1 MTRLTLLAALLVCIP
16 AQRATAQQPRTAR
29 RDLKAELVA
38 MNDSLVSAFNRGNAA
53 AVARFYA
60 DDARMDGERGTVVQ
74 GREAIDRFWA
84 DLKNPKSWKLEVIAV
99 GGRPDQPYEIGR
111 STIVTSGPNGD
122 RVSVVEYLLIFR
134 RDARGRL
141 RIIVDYYRY

>member
-1 MTRLTLLAALLVCIP
+1 MTRPALAAALLIG
-16 AQRATAQQPRTAR
+16 AFAARAAAQQPRPAR
-29 RDLKAELVA
+29 RDLRTELSA
-38 MNDSLVSAFNRGNAA
+38 MHDSLAAAFHGGNAA

-60 DDARMDGERGTVVQ
+60 DDARMDGERGAVVE
-74 GREAIDRFWA
+74 GRQAIDRFWA
-84 DLKNPKSWKLEVIAV
+84 DVKNPKSWKLEVIAA

-122 RVSVVEYLLIFR
+122 RVSVVEYLLIWR
-134 RDARGRL
+134 RDARGKL

>member
-1 MTRLTLLAALLVCIP
+1 MTRGALLAGLIICVG
-16 AQRATAQQPRTAR
+16 AQHAAAQQPRTAR
-29 RDLKAELVA
+29 RSLRAELSA
-38 MNDSLVSAFNRGNAA
+38 MNDSLVSAFRGGNAA

-60 DDARMDGERGTVVQ
+60 DDARMDGERGEVVE
-74 GREAIDRFWA
+74 GRESIDRFWA
-84 DLKNPKSWKLEVIAV
+84 NVKNPKSWKLDVIAI

-134 RDARGRL
+134 RDARGKL

>member
-1 MTRLTLLAALLVCIP
+1 MTRLTLLAALLVCIA
-16 AQRATAQQPRTAR
+16 AQGGTAQQPRTAR